1 MKKFIPRILIIL
13 LAGTLL
19 LVAAWAAF
27 KVYSLSSE
35 STQIK
40 KDSSKINSI
49 TYGIL
54 SVNIWRDHV
63 TNIILKSIDEFE
75 LTTKQKDTLNYEI
88 NQVLNTIVD
97 KAESLLDEKQTTL
110 KGKLRKFA
118 INTIVKEE
126 DVRALLPI
134 FSKSIVEEIQ
144 KPKNKN
150 AIKYLVSSKLQQ
162 YSDKTQANAVDY
174 LLISSLLT
182 KYEAADLNE
191 FNLKVETQL
200 QHLQEEIYFYTFLTL
215 GIVIS
220 FLLLWWLVRHYKAV
234 HTPLFII
241 SVLLALVI
249 LAAGLTTPMI
259 EIDARFKEV
268 SLLLIG
274 EEISFKNQIIFFES
288 KSILDVVSILIET
301 RKFDSVLVG
310 VLVLVFSIILPIA
323 KLLSTQIYLAGSARL
338 RSNSII
344 NFFAFKSGKWSMA
357 DVYVIAIFMAYI
369 GFKGI
374 LDNQLSLLNVQ
385 SESLASITTNKTSL
399 QPGFII
405 FIGFVLY
412 NLVLSVILK
421 KITLKEEKINSQR
434 LE

>member
-1 MKKFIPRILIIL
+1 M
-13 LAGTLL
+13 
-19 LVAAWAAF
+19 VAAWAAF

>member
-1 MKKFIPRILIIL
+1 MKKFIPYSLIIL
-13 LAGTLL
+13 LAVSLL
-19 LVAAWAAF
+19 SIASWSAF
-27 KVYSLSSE
+27 KVYKLSLE
-35 STQIK
+35 STSIK
-40 KDSSKINSI
+40 KDLSKVNSI

-54 SVNIWRDHV
+54 SVNIWREHV

-75 LTTKQKDTLNYEI
+75 LTTKQNDTLTYEI
-88 NQVLNTIVD
+88 NQILNAIVD
-97 KAESLLDEKQTTL
+97 RADQLLDEKQTSI

-126 DVRALLPI
+126 DVRALVPV

-144 KPKNKN
+144 TPKNKD
-150 AIKYLVSSKLQQ
+150 ALKYLVSSKLQE
-162 YSDKTQANAVDY
+162 YSDRTQANAGEEQ
-174 LLISSLLT
+174 LIVAILK
-182 KYEAADLNE
+182 KYESEDLNE
-191 FNLKVETQL
+191 FNQKTESRL
-200 QHLQEEIYFYTFLTL
+200 QILEDKIYFYTFLTL
-215 GIVIS
+215 SIIPL
-220 FLLLWWLVRHYKAV
+220 FLLLWWLVRHYKLI

-241 SVLLALVI
+241 SVFLALVI

-274 EEISFKNQIIFFES
+274 EEISFKNQIIFFQS
-288 KSILDVVSILIET
+288 KSILDVVNILIGT

-310 VLVLVFSIILPIA
+310 ILVLLFSIVLPLA
-323 KLLSTQIYLAGSARL
+323 KLLSTQIYLAGNTRL
-338 RSNSII
+338 RKNQII

-374 LDNQLSLLNVQ
+374 LDDQLSILNIDT
-385 SESLASITTNKTSL
+385 ESLASISTNKTSL

-412 NLVLSVILK
+412 NLILSVILK
-421 KITLKEEKINSQR
+421 KITIKGREIGLTS
-434 LE
+434 